1 MQDECGVAPTKSN
14 PDEHDTPLLLLLC
27 CQHTPQVVQYRM
39 KDEYGV
45 DTTLEPLGF
54 SMARWVIG
62 GWPVVEK
69 AGRMFNTSI
78 VKDGYGRPVL
88 LFRNEFAFQ
97 QVVAEQGQALGELS
111 PYALPSDS

>member
-1 MQDECGVAPTKSN
+1 M
-14 PDEHDTPLLLLLC
+14 
-27 CQHTPQVVQYRM
+27 QVVQYRM

-62 GWPVVEK
+62 GWSAVEK
-69 AGRMFNTSI
+69 AGRMFNTTV

-97 QVVAEQGQALGELS
+97 QVVAEQGETLGDLS
-111 PYALPSDS
+111 PFALPPDN

>member
-1 MQDECGVAPTKSN
+1 VHKTQNT
-14 PDEHDTPLLLLLC
+14 TP
-27 CQHTPQVVQYRM
+27 QQVVQYRM

-62 GWPVVEK
+62 GWPAVEK
-69 AGRMFNTSI
+69 AGRMFNTSV

-97 QVVAEQGQALGELS
+97 QVVAEQGEALGELS
-111 PYALPSDS
+111 PYALPPDS